1 MIRVIQLSVP
11 YASIYKY
18 NIFLKTTKCL
28 FWILLLA
35 DSSSHFITTNK
46 TILPLTLL
54 DTRKCKGALREM
66 DYMSGLKT
74 QVPGIAYAFFRDVYP
89 T

>member
-1 MIRVIQLSVP
+1 V
-11 YASIYKY
+11 
-18 NIFLKTTKCL
+18 
-28 FWILLLA
+28 A

-66 DYMSGLKT
+66 ASMSGLKT
-74 QVPGIAYAFFRDVYP
+74 QVPRIAYAFFRGVYP
-89 T
+89 I